1 MKKTY
6 INPEMEVIKI
16 NAPQIMAGSPGFGG
30 EFGGG
35 TPESREFEDLEDF
48 QNLLNGDLNTLLG
61 M

>member
-1 MKKTY
+1 
-6 INPEMEVIKI
+6 MEVIKI